1 MANTFIPENR
11 ENLVSF
17 ACENSIELVQDP
29 YGNYAVQ
36 EIMNKWP
43 EQNFEP
49 LIAKVKSKVAQLSIQ
64 KFSSNVVE
72 KCLQMSDVEQRND
85 IIIHIANVD
94 KLVSVMRNSYGNYV
108 VQKAL
113 NYATGEA
120 KMALADAIY
129 QSIPNIQDKK
139 IRVKWAQILY
149 HSIQNDLN
157 FAEKYDIEE
166 YLDDISVTSD
176 TSSNLMR
183 GSSTNDPNYEIP
195 LESPQTQLSP
205 SRMGM
210 MQNVQCLQSHP
221 DPSQRE

>member
-11 ENLVSF
+11 ANLVSF
-17 ACENSIELVQDP
+17 VFENSIELVQDP

-36 EIMNKWP
+36 EIINKWP
-43 EQNFEP
+43 ELDFEP

-72 KCLQMSDVEQRND
+72 KCLQMSDVGQRND

-113 NYATGEA
+113 SYATGEA
-120 KMALADAIY
+120 KIALADSIY

-149 HSIQNDLN
+149 NSIQNDLN
-157 FAEKYDIEE
+157 FAGKYELEE
-166 YLDDISVTSD
+166 YLDDMSVTSD
-176 TSSNLMR
+176 TSSNLMKTL
-183 GSSTNDPNYEIP
+183 SANDPNYEVP
-195 LESPQTQLSP
+195 LDSLQPQLSP
-205 SRMGM
+205 SKMGM
-210 MQNVQCLQSHP
+210 MQNEHNFP
-221 DPSQRE
+221 PHADPSQRE